1 MSCEKFDLLLMG
13 LVVVLLVALV
23 TVYLVVVPVTIVM
36 YGLAAQC
43 AFEDPF
49 GKFAAFTA
57 AMLMSAF
64 IGFNIANLT
73 SSCEEDRNG

>member
-1 MSCEKFDLLLMG
+1 MGCEKFDLLLMG
-13 LVVVLLVALV
+13 LVVVLTVALAAMYV
-23 TVYLVVVPVTIVM
+23 VVVPVTIVM

-43 AFEDPF
+43 VIEDPF

>member
-1 MSCEKFDLLLMG
+1 MGCEKFDFLMMG
-13 LVVVLLVALV
+13 LVVVLLVALAAMYV
-23 TVYLVVVPVTIVM
+23 VVVPVTIVM

-43 AFEDPF
+43 VVEDPLS
-49 GKFAAFTA
+49 KFAAFTA

-73 SSCEEDRNG
+73 SSCEEDRDG

>member
-1 MSCEKFDLLLMG
+1 MGCEKFDLLLMG
-13 LVVVLLVALV
+13 LVVVLMVALAAMYV
-23 TVYLVVVPVTIVM
+23 VVVPVTIVM

-49 GKFAAFTA
+49 GKFTAFIS

-73 SSCEEDRNG
+73 SSCEEDRNS